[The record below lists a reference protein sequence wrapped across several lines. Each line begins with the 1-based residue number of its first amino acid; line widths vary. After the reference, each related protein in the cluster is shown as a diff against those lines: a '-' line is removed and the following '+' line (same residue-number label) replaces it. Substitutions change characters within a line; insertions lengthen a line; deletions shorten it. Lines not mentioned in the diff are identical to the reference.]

1 MTLGKDPVPLTRRQ
15 ARELANSQ
23 ASEATPEDT
32 PSPAAPSPVTP
43 PPEAPDTQAPT
54 PRSAVPAVPADA
66 PATKPAPSKA
76 SAAKIGQAKP
86 PRSTSP
92 RSLTRRELR
101 EMKAAAAAAVGE
113 IDVEHPDEEA
123 SPTTPG
129 GGTLSPP
136 VGHWSVDRDE
146 EHSQTGEVDQSL
158 DQLKSGGIGA
168 GGIPTTANAL
178 ILPSIPV
185 QGNASGPLPSST
197 GEVLIT
203 GSFDLPRSLGATGQ
217 HPNTFD
223 SSEMDHMLDP
233 LDESGPSN
241 SVAPVSASRAVST
254 HTSTRGVMTPPKKS
268 GTRLPMILAVTA
280 ALLAVGVIALF
291 IAGYAFDIF

>member
-1 MTLGKDPVPLTRRQ
+1 M
-15 ARELANSQ
+15 
-23 ASEATPEDT
+23 
-32 PSPAAPSPVTP
+32 
-43 PPEAPDTQAPT
+43 APT
-54 PRSAVPAVPADA
+54 PPAQA
-66 PATKPAPSKA
+66 PAKGFFPGKAASTKV
-76 SAAKIGQAKP
+76 
-86 PRSTSP
+86 PRSSAP

-113 IDVEHPDEEA
+113 IDVEHPEEEEA
-123 SPTTPG
+123 APTTPG

-146 EHSQTGEVDQSL
+146 AHTKTGDGGQTL
-158 DQLKSGGIGA
+158 DQLMSSGLGA

-185 QGNASGPLPSST
+185 QGNASGPLPNST

-223 SSEMDHMLDP
+223 SSEMDHLLDP

-291 IAGYAFDIF
+291 IAGYAFGIF